1 MNTTKSV
8 YNRLFAEDKVELAS
22 ERVELGLV
30 EDVQKEYAKYSKSQ
44 INGNN
49 KTNAVVETAKQAIAS
64 YQQAIKDYALV
75 TQQINYIKKQ
85 ATDLGVDVPP
95 SINALDKEVA
105 SGISFMNDRIKKLTI
120 AAQSANK

>member
-1 MNTTKSV
+1 MNTLKSV
-8 YNRLFAEDKVELAS
+8 YNRLFKEDKVELAS

>member
-1 MNTTKSV
+1 MNTLKSV
-8 YNRLFAEDKVELAS
+8 YNRLFQEDKVELDS

>member
-8 YNRLFAEDKVELAS
+8 YNRLFKEDKVELAS

-49 KTNAVVETAKQAIAS
+49 KTNAVVESAKQAIS
-64 YQQAIKDYALV
+64 LYQQAIKDYALV